1 VRGPF
6 LDVNPAPVR
15 SLVGARRTRGEA
27 RKENVMRFLMPIALV
42 AFLAAAG
49 CMETSSVRGPS
60 GEQVTAMSPS
70 SLVIHRGSSVPLT
83 VDIDRQNFN
92 GPVKVSLEQLPKG
105 VSADRSSMK
114 VESTSATFALKAK
127 DDATLVTNQQVAVM
141 IEAMDGR
148 KAKQYVSLTVV
159 E

>member
-1 VRGPF
+1 M
-6 LDVNPAPVR
+6 
-15 SLVGARRTRGEA
+15 RT
-27 RKENVMRFLMPIALV
+27 LMPMALV
-42 AFLAAAG
+42 ACLAAAG
-49 CMETSSVRGPS
+49 CMETSSVRGPG
-60 GEQVTAMSPS
+60 GEHVTAMSPS
-70 SLVIHRGSSVPLT
+70 SLVIHRGQSVPLT

-92 GPVKVSLEQLPKG
+92 GPVKVSLDQLPKG

-127 DDATLVTNQQVAVM
+127 EDATLVTNQQVAVT

-148 KAKQYVSLTVV
+148 KAKQYVSLSVM